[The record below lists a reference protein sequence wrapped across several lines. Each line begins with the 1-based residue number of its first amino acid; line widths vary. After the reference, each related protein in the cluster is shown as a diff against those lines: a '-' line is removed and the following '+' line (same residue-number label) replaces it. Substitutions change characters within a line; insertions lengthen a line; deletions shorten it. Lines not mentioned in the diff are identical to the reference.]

1 MVRLVSRCHARG
13 LFDTPEGKVD
23 RLAPGSVFLA
33 MEEDAKRL
41 LARRSAELAP
51 EPEKPKKKAK
61 AADAEG

>member
-1 MVRLVSRCHARG
+1 MIRLVSRCHARG

-41 LARRSAELAP
+41 LARRSAEL
-51 EPEKPKKKAK
+51 
-61 AADAEG
+61 